1 MKKLNNTICGLTESQ
16 IQDLK
21 EQHGFLIIG
30 TVKQGD
36 EEYNTIFKEPSF
48 KVLEAMGAISKN
60 NEVKGTVALYENCI
74 VAADE
79 AFQSRDFLKLKAVE
93 SLAQHMNSF
102 NVTVKNL

>member
-1 MKKLNNTICGLTESQ
+1 MKKVNNTICGLTESQ

-48 KVLEAMGAISKN
+48 KAPKQWELS
-60 NEVKGTVALYENCI
+60 
-74 VAADE
+74 
-79 AFQSRDFLKLKAVE
+79 LKI
-93 SLAQHMNSF
+93 MR
-102 NVTVKNL
+102 